1 MQTNINEATQL
12 PIDSF
17 MEQGFPFTDI
27 TLHLSADAIKFLM
40 GTTKDRPNLVY
51 YLYILHAMT
60 VGNKSQTVRGIR
72 VDTDTCQCSL
82 SVSSLEEVWGIK
94 RKQGRN
100 LLDKMEQLNLIR
112 RSSDFV
118 TSIVDVV
125 SVLGGHASGKAY
137 TNPHLHSSSEEQPS
151 AHASQ
156 TDASVAATSEQGA
169 DKAGS
174 TCEAPETPLEAQ
186 KTASVPSMPSATVKT
201 PQSLFD
207 FDDDSEAVV
216 PKE

>member
-1 MQTNINEATQL
+1 MQSNINEAALL

-17 MEQGFPFTDI
+17 IEKDFPFTDI
-27 TLHLSADAIKFLM
+27 TLRLSAEAIKFLM
-40 GTTKDRPNLVY
+40 GTTKDRPNLMY

-60 VGNKSQTVRGIR
+60 IGNKSQTVRGIR

-82 SVSSLEEVWGIK
+82 SVSSLEELWGIK

-125 SVLGGHASGKAY
+125 SVLGGHAGGKAY
-137 TNPHLHSSSEEQPS
+137 TNPCLHSSSGEQPS
-151 AHASQ
+151 VHASQ
-156 TDASVAATSEQGA
+156 TDATVAATSDQGA

-174 TCEAPETPLEAQ
+174 PCEASKTPQEAQ
-186 KTASVPSMPSATVKT
+186 KTASVPSMPSKTVKT
-201 PQSLFD
+201 QQSLFD
-207 FDDDSEAVV
+207 FKDDSAAVV
-216 PKE
+216 P